1 MKTLTITARLDR
13 LPEQSVSVCVSD
25 PFDDDPSDEMPGDLS
40 TELEVDLDTVDLD
53 YANLY
58 FVS

>member
-1 MKTLTITARLDR
+1 MKILTITARFDR
-13 LPEQSVSVCVSD
+13 LPEPLVSVCVTGQ
-25 PFDDDPSDEMPGDLS
+25 FDVDPSDEMPRDLN